1 MGANDLPPSVDIG
14 LRKVVCSREEIIM
27 EAGEKLTHPIHQAS
41 VAAVLR
47 NPWIGTGPAE
57 DLTVDAAAI
66 APPLSKLLTDRLTDV
81 LGGAEN
87 IEAFGKAAVVG
98 LRGEIE
104 HAGALIH
111 TPYFGNL
118 VREFLGGT
126 SVLCFADTR
135 SDAGQS
141 LVVPMWHKVE
151 ATRRDHY
158 QTTSVRIADGPF
170 PDEIVVVAAASTGPR
185 PHPRLG
191 DRSTDPKVTSLLL
204 EGA

>member
-111 TPYFGNL
+111 TPFFGNL
-118 VREFLGGT
+118 VREFLEGT

-135 SDAGQS
+135 SEPSGAHVAQGRGHPS
-141 LVVPMWHKVE
+141 RPLSNNVCAHRRRTVP
-151 ATRRDHY
+151 RRDRRGRSSIDWPSASP
-158 QTTSVRIADGPF
+158 QTGGP
-170 PDEIVVVAAASTGPR
+170 VHR
-185 PHPRLG
+185 PQSHI
-191 DRSTDPKVTSLLL
+191 TIT
-204 EGA
+204 

>member
-1 MGANDLPPSVDIG
+1 MGANDLPASVDIG

-111 TPYFGNL
+111 TPFFGNL
-118 VREFLGGT
+118 VREFLEGT